1 MTKNYRE
8 VETSLHQRPKFPA
21 IIFLVLN
28 LFRAVAVI
36 ILLVGL
42 YLQFFA
48 GKPELSNHY
57 PTYIFVFACL
67 AFTSW
72 VLRIAQNLGLYN
84 SASRWWYILVLLGIL
99 CVWFWYNFIAL
110 TDF

>member
-1 MTKNYRE
+1 MPKNSWG
-8 VETSLHQRPKFPA
+8 VETSLHQWPKFTA

-36 ILLVGL
+36 ILLVGV
-42 YLQFFA
+42 YLELFA
-48 GKPELSNHY
+48 GVPELTHYY
-57 PTYIFVFACL
+57 PTYIFVFVCL
-67 AFTSW
+67 VFTSW
-72 VLRIAQNLGLYN
+72 LLRIAQIAGLYN

-99 CVWFWYNFIAL
+99 CVWFWYNFMTL